1 MHPIWA
7 RAFEPPAV
15 SGRES
20 EDALLALMK
29 IAEATG
35 EETFLGPIVPAVKY
49 LESSLLPD
57 GQLARYYE
65 IGTNRPLYLE
75 RNGKGYELTNDDSN
89 LPDHYGW
96 KNSTRLELIK
106 NAYRAKMSGRPLDEV
121 LGPAT
126 VDGAIVAK
134 LLGELDASGLWI
146 TTHDGSEVRLVG
158 QPKFG
163 EGEKYLSSER
173 FSENLRALSGYVKG
187 LSR

>member
-1 MHPIWA
+1 
-7 RAFEPPAV
+7 
-15 SGRES
+15 
-20 EDALLALMK
+20 
-29 IAEATG
+29 
-35 EETFLGPIVPAVKY
+35 
-49 LESSLLPD
+49 
-57 GQLARYYE
+57 
-65 IGTNRPLYLE
+65 LE
-75 RNGKGYELTNDDSN
+75 RNGKGYQLTNDDSN

-126 VDGAIVAK
+126 VDGAMVAK

-146 TTHDGSEVRLVG
+146 TTHDGSEERLVG